1 MQEVSNTKGCLFALV
16 VGVVTFGGLFTL
28 MNFGNHS
35 VDGGYVGYVYS
46 NPIMSQKE
54 FKNIINGPGGTGF
67 WAWRQ
72 ELLPISVTPWT
83 VEEKFDDILAKDKL
97 MMNAQASL
105 VFRINKARVKEFVED
120 YGAMSEVDRKPESI
134 IMDAYNSFI
143 KQHFR
148 SAIRAEVSRYNGLD
162 ASANIPAITNAVE
175 LQLKARFEGTPFI
188 VESVT
193 IGSTTPPK
201 SVTEGVTK
209 KVEATQAY
217 ERQTIERDMA
227 RQQEEI
233 QEAQGRAAA
242 RKAEQEAEGQRLA
255 AKAKADAE
263 LYSAQREAEA
273 QLFARQKEAEGVL
286 VLARAQ
292 AEGKKAEAEA
302 LTLYSKAIG
311 DNYVALEFVKNLDR
325 LHLPQTIVGS
335 DFMQQ
340 IGGMF
345 KGVTIDG
352 SKAVNAVLPTPQN

>member
-1 MQEVSNTKGCLFALV
+1 MQEESSNNTI
-16 VGVVTFGGLFTL
+16 VGAIFIAVIAFCGLFTL
-28 MNFGNHS
+28 LNFGNHS

-46 NPIMSQKE
+46 NPLMGKKE
-54 FKNIINGPGGTGF
+54 FKGIINGPGGTGF

-83 VEEKFDDILAKDKL
+83 VEENFGDILAKDKL

-148 SAIRAEVSRYNGLD
+148 SAIRAEVSKYNGLD
-162 ASANIPAITNAVE
+162 ASANIPSITRAVE
-175 LQLKARFEGTPFI
+175 SQLKTRFENTPFI

-201 SVTEGVTK
+201 TVTEGVTK

-217 ERQTIERDMA
+217 ERQSIERDMA

-255 AKAKADAE
+255 AKAKADAT
-263 LYSAQREAEA
+263 LYAANRDAEA
-273 QLFARQKEAEGVL
+273 KLFAQQKEAEGILL
-286 VLARAQ
+286 VAKAQ

-302 LTLYSKAIG
+302 LTEYSRAIG
-311 DNYVALEFVKNLDR
+311 DKFVMLELVRNLDK
-325 LHLPQTIVGS
+325 LKLPQTVVGA
-335 DFMQQ
+335 DFVKELS
-340 IGGMF
+340 GVV
-345 KGVTIDG
+345 KGVTVDG
-352 SKAVNAVLPTPQN
+352 AKVVETIKPQN